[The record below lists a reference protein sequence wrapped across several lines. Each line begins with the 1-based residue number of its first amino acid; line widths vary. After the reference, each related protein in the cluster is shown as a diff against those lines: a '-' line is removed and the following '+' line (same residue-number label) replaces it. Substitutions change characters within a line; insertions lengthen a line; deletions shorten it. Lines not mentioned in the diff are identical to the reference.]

1 MSKKSTRMQSEEI
14 AHICAVRNQRLADEK
29 AKKQKA
35 VDRALKAAEKIE
47 KQLLKLKKQ
56 VVEV

>member
-1 MSKKSTRMQSEEI
+1 MQSEEI

-35 VDRALKAAEKIE
+35 VDRALIAAEKIE
-47 KQLLKLKKQ
+47 KQLAKLKKQ